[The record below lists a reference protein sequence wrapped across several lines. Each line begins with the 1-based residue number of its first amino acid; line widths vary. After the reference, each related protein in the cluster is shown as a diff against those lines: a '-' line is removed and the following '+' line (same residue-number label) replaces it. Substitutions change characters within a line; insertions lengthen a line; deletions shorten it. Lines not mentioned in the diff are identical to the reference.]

1 MIKDIRQL
9 LADHDH
15 QDGII
20 DGSSYHTAAVLVPLL
35 EINDELHTL
44 FILRTEDMG
53 PHSGQMGFPGGM
65 SEKSDRGNL
74 QKTAL
79 REAGEEIGI
88 DTGDVLILGRLSDLV
103 TWTSDILVRP
113 YVGLFNGSRQF
124 KRDPTEVQSIHI
136 TSLRSMAENV
146 IHGDNDF
153 MLPPPVF
160 PVDGLPVWGLSARIV
175 SEFFEVLGPVFGSD
189 LDLE

>member
-1 MIKDIRQL
+1 MIEDIRNL
-9 LADHDH
+9 LADYHH

-20 DGSSYHTAAVLVPLL
+20 NGTSYHTAAVLVPLL
-35 EINDELHTL
+35 EIDDELHTL

-65 SEKSDRGNL
+65 AEESDRGDL
-74 QKTAL
+74 QNTAL

-88 DTGDVLILGRLSDLV
+88 DTGDVTVLGRLSDLV
-103 TWTSDILVRP
+103 TWTSEIIVRP
-113 YVGLFNGSRQF
+113 YVGVFNGSRQF
-124 KRDPTEVQSIHI
+124 KPDPTEVQSIHI
-136 TSLRSMAENV
+136 TSLRSMTENV
-146 IHGDNDF
+146 IYEENDF

-175 SEFFEVLGPVFGSD
+175 TEFFEVVGSVFGSG
-189 LDLE
+189 LETK

>member
-1 MIKDIRQL
+1 MTEEIKKL
-9 LADHDH
+9 LAAHHH

-20 DGSSYHTAAVLVPLL
+20 NGTSFHTAAVLMPLI
-35 EINDELHTL
+35 EIDDELHTL

-65 SEKSDRGNL
+65 AEESDRGDL

-88 DTGDVLILGRLSDLV
+88 DTGDVSVLGRLSDLV
-103 TWTSDILVRP
+103 TWTSEIIVRP
-113 YVGLFNGSRQF
+113 YVGVLNGSRQF
-124 KRDPTEVQSIHI
+124 KPDPSEVQSIHI
-136 TSLRSMAENV
+136 TSLRSMIENV
-146 IHGDNDF
+146 IYGENDF

-175 SEFFEVLGPVFGSD
+175 TEFFEVLEPLFEAGSQQ
-189 LDLE
+189 